1 MAWMNCPETWWQIL
15 HAKTLGI
22 QRTQLAGKSMKY
34 MEVFSWDNERSK
46 FDYMLDFLATFDYQ
60 MATVVACFKHPL
72 EESQTSTMWKYK

>member
-1 MAWMNCPETWWQIL
+1 
-15 HAKTLGI
+15 
-22 QRTQLAGKSMKY
+22 

-72 EESQTSTMWKYK
+72 EES